1 MRNKNTQRKK
11 QNLSTSPERSKY
23 LNRMEFKTTLPKDA
37 EDVYNLV
44 STAGLTLAPF
54 FGTSDNFPQLLYDVS
69 EQSPTKA
76 ACVFSKTNLCLG
88 NGFLVLDKMTDLPA
102 PENTL
107 FEVKQILADKTLN
120 ANRNDFFSVCKTMFE
135 EWFTVGN
142 IVIVLQRMTIGSKRV
157 LKYSLHPVKHVRV
170 TVQKQSSDERLIVI
184 SPLFELGYASSYV
197 GANFLTCSEY
207 PKWSRGEKGI
217 EQTAIYIPNLL
228 PGRGTYGLPQS
239 VSSIYHQITEA
250 EVQRFNLEE
259 TTQKWLPNVFIE
271 AVEPAVSNPQELNRI
286 YDMLAQA
293 YTNEVV
299 GNETVKKRRFVYREV
314 GDKDQFTKI
323 TELGK
328 TLDFQYFAEL
338 SRENERKILISE
350 MWHKSLVGVHD
361 ENGIIGNTKERV
373 EAYKT
378 AYASIIAP
386 ARKKVS
392 SILNSILKEYYL
404 WVYGKEI
411 NFYVDFQDNRRY
423 ILGDEVVQRYMTVNE
438 VRILN
443 GLPALST
450 EIGELLTTQIP
461 KAVIPHKNPDE

>member
-1 MRNKNTQRKK
+1 MKNYTQKK
-11 QNLSTSPERSKY
+11 RHKINTSNPERSKY
-23 LNRMEFKTTLPKDA
+23 FNRMEFRTTLPKDA
-37 EDVYNLV
+37 DDLYHLV
-44 STAGLTLAPF
+44 STNGFTLAPF
-54 FGTSDNFPQLLYDVS
+54 FGTSDNFPQLLYDVT

-88 NGFLVLDKMTDLPA
+88 NGFLVLDKKTDLPA
-102 PENTL
+102 PDNEAAAIK
-107 FEVKQILADKTLN
+107 EVLLDRTIN
-120 ANRNDFFSVCKTMFE
+120 SNGNDFFSVCKAMFE
-135 EWFTVGN
+135 EWFAVGN
-142 IVIVLQRMTIGSKRV
+142 IVVVMQRMSIGKKRV
-157 LKYSLHPVKHVRV
+157 FKYSLHPVKHVRV
-170 TVQKQSSDERLIVI
+170 TVQKQSSDERTIVI
-184 SPLFELGYASSYV
+184 SPLFELGFASSYLN
-197 GANFLTCSEY
+197 ADFLTCPEY
-207 PKWSRGEKGI
+207 PKWSNVKGV
-217 EQTAIYIPNLL
+217 EQTAIFLPNLL

-239 VSSIYHQITEA
+239 ISSIYHQITEA

-271 AVEPAVSNPQELNRI
+271 AVEPTASNPQELSRI

-293 YTNEVV
+293 YTNEVT

-314 GDKDQFTKI
+314 GDKEQFTKI

-386 ARKKVS
+386 SRKKVS
-392 SILNSILKEYYL
+392 NILNAILKEYYL
-404 WVYGKEI
+404 WVHGAELSL
-411 NFYVDFQDNRRY
+411 YVDFQDNRRY

-438 VRILN
+438 VRVLN
-443 GLPALST
+443 GLPALTT
-450 EIGELLTTQIP
+450 EIGDLLTTQIP

>member
-1 MRNKNTQRKK
+1 MRKNTQKK
-11 QNLSTSPERSKY
+11 RPQLNTANPERSKY
-23 LNRMEFKTTLPKDA
+23 FNKMDFKTTLPKDV

-44 STAGLTLAPF
+44 STNGYTLAPF
-54 FGTSDNFPQLLYDVS
+54 FGASDNFPQLLYDVA
-69 EQSPTKA
+69 EQSPTKS
-76 ACVFSKTNLCLG
+76 ACVYSKTNLCLG
-88 NGFLVLDKMTDLPA
+88 NGFLVLDKTTDLPA
-102 PENTL
+102 PENVL
-107 FEVKQILADKTLN
+107 FEIKEVLADKTIN
-120 ANRNDFFSVCKTMFE
+120 SSRNDFFSVCKSMFE

-142 IVIVLQRMTIGSKRV
+142 IVIVLQRMSIGSKRV
-157 LKYSLHPVKHVRV
+157 FKYSLHPVKHARV
-170 TVQKQSSDERLIVI
+170 TVQKQSNEERLVII
-184 SPLFELGYASSYV
+184 SPLFELGFASSYV
-197 GANFLTCSEY
+197 NANFLTCAEY
-207 PKWSRGEKGI
+207 PKWSKGENGV
-217 EQTAIYIPNLL
+217 EQTAIYVPNLL

-239 VSSIYHQITEA
+239 ISSIYHQITEA

-299 GNETVKKRRFVYREV
+299 GNEAVKKRRFVYREV

-386 ARKKVS
+386 SRKKVS
-392 SILNSILKEYYL
+392 AILNAILKEYYL
-404 WVYGKEI
+404 WVHGKEVG
-411 NFYVDFQDNRRY
+411 FYVDFQDNRRY

-438 VRILN
+438 VRVLN
-443 GLPALST
+443 GLPALTT

>member
-1 MRNKNTQRKK
+1 MRNKNTQLKK
-11 QNLSTSPERSKY
+11 KLTNPEQSKY
-23 LNRMEFKTTLPKDA
+23 LNKMEFKTTLPKDA
-37 EDVYNLV
+37 EDLYHLV
-44 STAGLTLAPF
+44 STNGLTLAPF
-54 FGTSDNFPQLLYDVS
+54 FGTTDNFPQLLYDVA
-69 EQSPTKA
+69 EQSPTKS

-88 NGFLVLDKMTDLPA
+88 NGFLVLEKTNDLPA
-102 PENTL
+102 PEQVIA
-107 FEVKQILADKTLN
+107 EVKKLLSDKTIN
-120 ANRNDFFSVCKTMFE
+120 SNRFDFFAICKMMFE

-142 IVIVLQRMTIGSKRV
+142 IIVVLQRMSIGSKKV
-157 LKYSLHPVKHVRV
+157 FKYSLHPVKHARV
-170 TVQKQSSDERLIVI
+170 TVQKQTSDERLIVI

-197 GANFLTCSEY
+197 NANFLTCSEY
-207 PKWSRGEKGI
+207 PKWSRGENGI
-217 EQTAIYIPNLL
+217 EQTAIYLPNLL

-239 VSSIYHQITEA
+239 ISSIYHQITEA

-271 AVEPAVSNPQELNRI
+271 AVEPATSNPQELNRI

-386 ARKKVS
+386 SRKKVS
-392 SILNSILKEYYL
+392 AILNAIVKEYYL
-404 WVYGKEI
+404 WVYRSEV
-411 NFYVDFQDNRRY
+411 NFYIDFQDNRRY

-443 GLPALST
+443 GLPALT
-450 EIGELLTTQIP
+450 TDIGDLLTTQVP

>member
-1 MRNKNTQRKK
+1 
-11 QNLSTSPERSKY
+11 
-23 LNRMEFKTTLPKDA
+23 MEFRTTLPKDA
-37 EDVYNLV
+37 EELYQ
-44 STAGLTLAPF
+44 LTTTNGFALAPF
-54 FGTSDNFPQLLYDVS
+54 FGTTDNFPQLLYDVA

-88 NGFLVLDKMTDLPA
+88 NGFLVLDEATGLPA
-102 PENTL
+102 PDNSTTEIKGVL
-107 FEVKQILADKTLN
+107 SDKTIN
-120 ANRNDFFSVCKTMFE
+120 SNRQDFLTVCKAMFE

-142 IVIVLQRMTIGSKRV
+142 IVIVLQKMKIGNKRV
-157 LKYSLHPVKHVRV
+157 FKYSLHPVKHCRV
-170 TVQKQSSDERLIVI
+170 TVQKQSSDERTIVI
-184 SPLFELGYASSYV
+184 SPLFELGYSSSYMNS
-197 GANFLTCSEY
+197 NFLSCSEY
-207 PKWSRGEKGI
+207 PKWSKVKDV
-217 EQTAIYIPNLL
+217 EQTAIFVPNLL

-239 VSSIYHQITEA
+239 ISSIYHQITEA

-271 AVEPAVSNPQELNRI
+271 AVEPAASNPQELSRI

-293 YTNEVV
+293 YTNEVT

-314 GDKDQFTKI
+314 GDKEQFTKI

-328 TLDFQYFAEL
+328 TLDFNYFAEL

-361 ENGIIGNTKERV
+361 ENGIIGNTRERV

-404 WVYGKEI
+404 WVYGTELSL
-411 NFYVDFQDNRRY
+411 YVDFQDNRRY
-423 ILGDEVVQRYMTVNE
+423 ILGDEVVQRYMTINE
-438 VRILN
+438 VRVLN
-443 GLPALST
+443 GLPALDG
-450 EIGELLTTQIP
+450 EIGGLLTTQIP
-461 KAVIPHKNPDE
+461 KAVVPHKNPDE